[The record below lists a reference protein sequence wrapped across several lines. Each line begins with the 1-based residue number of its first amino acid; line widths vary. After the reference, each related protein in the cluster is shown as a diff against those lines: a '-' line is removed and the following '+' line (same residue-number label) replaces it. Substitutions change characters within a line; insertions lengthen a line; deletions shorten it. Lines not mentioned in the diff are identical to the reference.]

1 MLTVI
6 TPASYEALATLD
18 SVKAELE
25 ISGTADDAVLTA
37 MLRQASADIVRY
49 TNRKW
54 AAERVRE
61 TFSTFEPYGVYEPA
75 GVPWGAQ
82 WPTAMDGVF
91 ATVAPLRLQR
101 TPVLEVISVAED
113 GVEILPAAY
122 ELDTEAGLIHRLA
135 DGWQSAWWVPRVTI
149 EYVGGYAQ
157 ADIPGDIQ
165 RACTDLVKL
174 RYFSRS
180 RDPALRSER
189 ILDVIEASWTASS
202 STSTKR
208 GLPLDLAERLDEHRR
223 RDLV

>member
-6 TPASYEALATLD
+6 APASYEALATLE

-25 ISGTADDAVLTA
+25 ISGTADDAVLTT

-49 TNRKW
+49 TNRRW

-61 TFSTFEPYGVYEPA
+61 VFTTYEPYGVYEPQ
-75 GVPWGAQ
+75 GVPWGSQ
-82 WPTAMDGVF
+82 YPTAMDGAF
-91 ATVAPLRLQR
+91 AKVAPLLLQR
-101 TPVLEVISVAED
+101 TPVLEVISVE
-113 GVEILPAAY
+113 
-122 ELDTEAGLIHRLA
+122 EAGVAVPPTSYALDPEEGIIHRLA
-135 DGWQSAWWVPRVTI
+135 DGWRSAWWVPLVTI

-189 ILDVIEASWTASS
+189 ILNVIDSSYTATSS
-202 STSTKR
+202 AATKR
-208 GLPLDLAERLDEHRR
+208 GLPIDIAQRLDEHRR
-223 RDLV
+223 RAL